1 MQVNLPYYRF
11 LALIS
16 YTTTHQTIY
25 LSLSLSL
32 FVVCTSIIQETF
44 EKFHYKKHLFFK
56 VFLFCT
62 VGFFFFFLKYA
73 CLICNSTHQKIYI
86 YIYICNSMQSLL
98 IIMIIFLKYFFSF
111 LFYIKNLRI
120 RFSYNFTQ
128 YIYLLDVNFGKS
140 TIVLYFL
147 LISSIL
153 AKFLEDQRS
162 IVMSSIN
169 CLNCKFL

>member
-1 MQVNLPYYRF
+1 MKSFIIKNICF
-11 LALIS
+11 LK
-16 YTTTHQTIY
+16 YFY
-25 LSLSLSL
+25 
-32 FVVCTSIIQETF
+32 FVRWV
-44 EKFHYKKHLFFK
+44 
-56 VFLFCT
+56 
-62 VGFFFFFLKYA
+62 FFFFFKYA
-73 CLICNSTHQKIYI
+73 CLICNSTHQNIYI

-98 IIMIIFLKYFFSF
+98 SIMIIFLKYFFSF

>member
-1 MQVNLPYYRF
+1 
-11 LALIS
+11 
-16 YTTTHQTIY
+16 
-25 LSLSLSL
+25 
-32 FVVCTSIIQETF
+32 
-44 EKFHYKKHLFFK
+44 
-56 VFLFCT
+56 
-62 VGFFFFFLKYA
+62 
-73 CLICNSTHQKIYI
+73 
-86 YIYICNSMQSLL
+86 MQSLL